1 MIYDGAVKIP
11 DEHRRETEKDANVR
25 ASIVWA
31 LGQIADPKARD
42 TLQKAI
48 NDQNS
53 LVRDAA
59 VEAIARI
66 LEKQELEAFT
76 ASTNADKSAPTKR
89 R

>member
-1 MIYDGAVKIP
+1 
-11 DEHRRETEKDANVR
+11 
-25 ASIVWA
+25 
-31 LGQIADPKARD
+31 LGQIADPKAKE

-76 ASTNADKSAPTKR
+76 ASTNTDTSVPTKR